1 VTQLES
7 TVANLRT
14 ELAAANAAFKRLK
27 LQYIQTLEQL
37 ALLRRRMF
45 LAKAERLDTAAEQ
58 LAFDLLTQEAK
69 ALEKA
74 IDLAGAGELASDGS
88 APSLGDEDGQAD
100 PDKDEKKKDEKKK
113 RKNNSTGRRTVA
125 DIALPIVR
133 VEVTDPELEGHVERI
148 GFQDSWRLGYE
159 RGGQRR
165 VQIALAVYKVPGPAS
180 EASHVEPSE
189 PTAVTPDE
197 RDLAAALS
205 TDADAGADVIASAAD
220 HAEVAV
226 TDADAGPD
234 VIASA
239 ADHAEAVPSVHVPR
253 DRAPKDSSS
262 WHIVVAPRPKE
273 ILRRGLLAPTMIAY
287 ILIQKFVL
295 GLPCFRLERYFRL
308 QGVPLSRGIMYRYIE
323 HVGATLG
330 AIVEACREAAI
341 ATAFCLST
349 DATGVLVQP
358 EPRED
363 GRRQPCFKG
372 HFFVTLADKD
382 YVFFDYQR
390 KHTSVAVWNL
400 FNGFRNFIQA
410 DANAVYDALFRGK
423 APKPRDGVEPTPVT
437 GPPPK
442 EVGCWTHAR
451 RPYWEAAVCKHHVGL
466 VGLQKIKAI
475 YEADG
480 ALAQL
485 APAQRKLARQ
495 KTVLPLVDA
504 FFAWVEQERT
514 KVTERGLVA
523 TALGYSHNQ
532 ELVLRAF
539 FADGRLRLDNNPTE
553 SAIRPVCTG
562 RKAWLFFGSD
572 DHASA
577 AANVMSLGASCMLH
591 ELDPELYFAEI
602 IHVMPYWPRD
612 RYLELAP
619 LHWKRTR
626 ERLDP
631 LELARQLGPI
641 TVPTPMPAAPAEQ
654 EAPADATADGRLVS

>member
-1 VTQLES
+1 MSAVVISDGHAAIEDSIPPALPESARVTQLES
-7 TVANLRT
+7 TVANLRA
-14 ELAAANAAFKRLK
+14 ELAASKAAFKRLH
-27 LQYIQTLEQL
+27 LWYSQTLEQL
-37 ALLRRRMF
+37 ALARRRLF
-45 LAKAERLDTAAEQ
+45 VAKAERLDTAAEQ
-58 LAFDLLTQEAK
+58 LAFDLLAQEITV
-69 ALEKA
+69 LEKA
-74 IDLAGAGELASDGS
+74 LDPAGDPLRDEAES
-88 APSLGDEDGQAD
+88 APSPGDDEDGEAD
-100 PDKDEKKKDEKKK
+100 PDKDEKKKT
-113 RKNNSTGRRTVA
+113 RKNNSTGRRNLGA
-125 DIALPIVR
+125 SSLPIVR
-133 VEVTDPELEGHVERI
+133 VEVTDPELEGKAERI
-148 GFQDSWRLGYE
+148 GFQDRWRVGFE
-159 RGGQRR
+159 RGGHRR
-165 VQIALAVYKVPGPAS
+165 IQIALVVYKVAGPAT
-180 EASHVEPSE
+180 EASHVDPSD
-189 PTAVTPDE
+189 PPAATPEE
-197 RDLAAALS
+197 RELAAALS
-205 TDADAGADVIASAAD
+205 TAADAGDDAIASAD
-220 HAEVAV
+220 VAATV
-226 TDADAGPD
+226 QVPCDG
-234 VIASA
+234 ASQ
-239 ADHAEAVPSVHVPR
+239 
-253 DRAPKDSSS
+253 DSPP

-273 ILRRGLLAPTMIAY
+273 ILRRGMLAPSMIAH

-295 GLPCFRLERYFRL
+295 GLPCFRLERYFRH
-308 QGVPLSRGIMYRYIE
+308 QGVPLGRGIMYRYIE

-330 AIVEACREAAI
+330 VIVEACRQAAI

-382 YVFFDYQR
+382 YVFFDYLR

-400 FNGFRNFIQA
+400 FNGFRNFVQV

-423 APKPRDGVEPTPVT
+423 PPKPRDGVEPTPVT

-442 EVGCWTHAR
+442 EVGCWAHAR
-451 RPYWEAAVCKHHVGL
+451 RPFWEAAVCKHRVGMI
-466 VGLQKIKAI
+466 GLQKIKAI
-475 YEADG
+475 YDADA

-485 APAQRKLARQ
+485 APAQRKLARE

-504 FFAWVEQERT
+504 YFAWVEVERA

-532 ELVLRAF
+532 EAVLRTF

-572 DHASA
+572 DHAAA
-577 AANVMSLGASCMLH
+577 AANIMSLGASCLLH

-631 LELARQLGPI
+631 IELARQLGPI
-641 TVPTPMPAAPAEQ
+641 TVPPPLSPASAEQ
-654 EAPADATADGRLVS
+654 QAPSEATAGGFLVS